1 MFKVVFF
8 FGYNF
13 EYVLKQGKKR
23 FVTFVMRGRLMI
35 NREKLKEGLE
45 RYKAVFSLRWK
56 EEKYKW
62 EAVKHFQ
69 DYWNIEAADFAEMFS
84 LATEEAASL
93 LDSMNNF
100 PRGMLIEYAK
110 QNADAVKKM
119 FVHLYDETK
128 DMTERVLQFQEEAQ
142 ILCEQYSASL
152 QHYQRLTAI
161 SVYLWLR
168 YPDKY
173 SIFKYSVCRAAA
185 LELESDFMPKRGN
198 TAENIK
204 GNLLLLDEITEEV
217 AQDTELI
224 RLFEKVR
231 DQTVYQDTCFRTLA
245 YDLVSYI
252 ADGFASR
259 RKTEKVKKEAASYI
273 PKFTKEQW
281 LGILKNKLTKGEYE
295 LVADVLRET
304 PLVQESPEYEWY
316 EKESFLYEVYMT
328 PEKYDT
334 LKALL
339 LKKQNVILQ
348 GAPGV
353 GKTFAAKRL
362 AYSMIGLKNENQI
375 EMVQFHQNYSYEDFI
390 MGYKPNGNVF
400 ELKYGIFYRFCQKA
414 AKDPEQPYFFL
425 IDEINRGNM
434 SKIFG
439 ELLMLIEKEYR
450 GMEIVLAYD
459 GQPFFVPKNLYLIG
473 MMNTADRSL
482 AMIDYAL
489 RRRFSF
495 FTIEP
500 GFSSEGFQKYL
511 KELENETFCLL
522 IEQVRALNLEISKDS
537 TLGAGFCIGHS
548 YFCGQEECT
557 EEWMQSVVEYDIIP
571 MLAEYWFDEPA
582 KLQKWQSRLRGV
594 FND

>member
-1 MFKVVFF
+1 
-8 FGYNF
+8 
-13 EYVLKQGKKR
+13 
-23 FVTFVMRGRLMI
+23 MI
-35 NREKLKEGLE
+35 RNEKLKLALE
-45 RYKAVFSLRWK
+45 HYKVVFSLRWND
-56 EEKYKW
+56 EKYKW
-62 EAVKHFQ
+62 EAIWQFQ
-69 DYWNIEAADFAEMFS
+69 KYWDIYARDFADMFA
-84 LATEEAASL
+84 LATKKTDSL

-100 PRGMLIEYAK
+100 PRGMIIEYAK
-110 QNADAVKKM
+110 QNPEAVRDM
-119 FVHLYDETK
+119 FIRLYDETK
-128 DMTERVLQFQEEAQ
+128 DVAERVLQFQVDAQ
-142 ILCEQYSASL
+142 MLCNQYSASL
-152 QHYQRLTAI
+152 QHYQRPMAI

-173 SIFKYSVCRAAA
+173 YIFKYSVCRAVA
-185 LELESDFMPKRGN
+185 LELESDFVPKKGD
-198 TAENIK
+198 TAGNIK
-204 GNLLLLDEITEEV
+204 GNLVLFDEIAKGV
-217 AQDTELI
+217 AADTELV
-224 RLFEKVR
+224 RLFQKVKNPNLYR
-231 DQTVYQDTCFRTLA
+231 DERFRTLA
-245 YDLVSYI
+245 YDVAFYI
-252 ADGFASR
+252 ASVLTNR
-259 RKTEKVKKEAASYI
+259 QKKKELEKERISYTD
-273 PKFTKEQW
+273 KFTKEQW
-281 LGILKNKLTKGEYE
+281 LQFVKNKLTKGEFE
-295 LVADVLRET
+295 LIADVLRET
-304 PLVQESPEYEWY
+304 SPTLENTEYEWY

-328 PEKYDT
+328 SEKYDT

-339 LKKQNVILQ
+339 LKKQNIILQ

-362 AYSMIGLKNENQI
+362 AYSIIGLKNENQI

-390 MGYKPNGNVF
+390 MGYRPNGNLF
-400 ELKYGIFYRFCQKA
+400 ELKYGVFYRFCQKA
-414 AKDPEQPYFFL
+414 AKNPKQPYFFL

-450 GMEIVLAYD
+450 GTEITLAYN
-459 GQPFFVPKNLYLIG
+459 GLPFSVPKNLYLIG

-495 FTIEP
+495 FTMEP
-500 GFSSEGFQKYL
+500 AFSSEGFQKYQ
-511 KELENETFCLL
+511 KELENETFRVL
-522 IEQVRALNLEISKDS
+522 IDQMIALNLEISKDS